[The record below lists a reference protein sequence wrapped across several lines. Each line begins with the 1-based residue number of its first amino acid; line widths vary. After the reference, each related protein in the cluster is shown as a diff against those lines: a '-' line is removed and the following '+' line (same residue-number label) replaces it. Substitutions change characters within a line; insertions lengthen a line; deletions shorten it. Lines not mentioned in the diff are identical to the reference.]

1 MELAVNIVNLCNE
14 TKGNSVLTNQLLRS
28 GTSVGANIHEANY
41 AHGKADFA
49 SKLKIALKEAYETE
63 YWLTLFDKTGIIS
76 HEQATA
82 IKSLCGS
89 VRRVLIASLNTPF
102 KAARLDNEIRS
113 CRNECNSCA
122 MKFIK

>member
-1 MELAVNIVNLCNE
+1 MPENKLIDLSMELAVNIVNLCNE
-14 TKGNSVLTNQLLRS
+14 TKGNSVLLNQLLRS

-76 HEQATA
+76 HEQAA
-82 IKSLCGS
+82 SIKSLCGS
-89 VRRVLIASLNTPF
+89 VRRILIASLNTVQGG
-102 KAARLDNEIRS
+102 KA
-113 CRNECNSCA
+113 
-122 MKFIK
+122 